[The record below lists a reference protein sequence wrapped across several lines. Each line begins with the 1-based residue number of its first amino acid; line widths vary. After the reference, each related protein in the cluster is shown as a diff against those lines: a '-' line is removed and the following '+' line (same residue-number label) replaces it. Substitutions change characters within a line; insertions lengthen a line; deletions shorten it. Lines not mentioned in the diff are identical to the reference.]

1 MIKDIII
8 AIDGNS
14 ACGKSTTSR
23 LVANY
28 FNYRYLDSGA
38 MYRAVS
44 LFFLN
49 NKILPNQVL
58 NNLDQLNN
66 IHIEFKS
73 KDNSQFTY
81 LNGKNVEREI
91 RSDKISSLVSSYSS
105 ISVVRKLLV
114 KNQKLIGKNK
124 KIVVEG
130 RDITTVVFPNAD
142 IKFFM
147 TADIEVRARRRYEEM
162 RVSNNKIS
170 LSEIRKNLDDR
181 DKEDSSRK
189 DSPLTVSDQAI
200 IIDTSYLKIDD
211 QVKKLLKSLRK
222 NFLNFF
228 LEKYIYK
235 RFFKFIFVARITYFF
250 IS

>member
-28 FNYRYLDSGA
+28 FNYKYLDSGA

-58 NNLDQLNN
+58 NNIDQLNN

-73 KDNSQFTY
+73 KGNLQFTY

-211 QVKKLLKSLRK
+211 QVNKIIKIIE
-222 NFLNFF
+222 
-228 LEKYIYK
+228 EK
-235 RFFKFIFVARITYFF
+235 F
-250 IS
+250 S